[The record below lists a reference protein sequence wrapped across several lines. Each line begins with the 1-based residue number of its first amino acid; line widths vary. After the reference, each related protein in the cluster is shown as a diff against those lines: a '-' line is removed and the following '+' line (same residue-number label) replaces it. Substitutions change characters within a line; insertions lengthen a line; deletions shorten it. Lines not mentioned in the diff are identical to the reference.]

1 MIGIAAVQNW
11 LTNFQSQSQK
21 NSLGNPYNWKI
32 SHKNNLT
39 TSMADIVDLAM
50 KR

>member
-1 MIGIAAVQNW
+1 MIGIAVVQNW
-11 LTNFQSQSQK
+11 LTNFQSQSPK
-21 NSLGNPYNWKI
+21 ISLGNPCNYKI

-50 KR
+50 KK